1 MGKRMLA
8 LIMTLVIGACCFV
21 TACGSSTSQ
30 LKAEDLYGTWIREYD
45 GKTESYTFNSN
56 KTYTRAVYKNGNLI
70 ESTNYAESYRVDEN
84 KLYILNSALHAEN
97 EYEVTMKGDSMK
109 WSNGLNTVEY
119 TKSK

>member
-8 LIMTLVIGACCFV
+8 LIMTLVIGVCCFV
-21 TACGSSTSQ
+21 TACGSSTKDI
-30 LKAEDLYGTWIREYD
+30 KAEDVFGTWIREYD

-56 KTYTRAVYKNGNLI
+56 MTYTRTVYKDGNVI
-70 ESTNYAESYRVDEN
+70 DSMNYPETYRVDEN
-84 KLYILNSALHAEN
+84 KIYVLNSALHAEN
-97 EYEVTMKGDSMK
+97 EYEVVMKGDSMK